1 MTARTWGRV
10 TGAGT
15 RKAKEERLARQAAR
29 TPEPAPEPAPVAYHR
44 TRPRSPDRP
53 PPPAPRDRH
62 ARPRDQISARLPP
75 QLAEDL
81 RARAEREGVAV
92 RQVVLRALERE
103 LYGTP
108 TPDP

>member
-1 MTARTWGRV
+1 VTARTWGKP

-15 RKAKEERLARQAAR
+15 RKAKEERLARARER
-29 TPEPAPEPAPVAYHR
+29 TPSPPPVAYHR